1 MVRVNPNPTRDS
13 QGPAPLDAEDFFES
27 EVIFETETEVP

>member
-1 MVRVNPNPTRDS
+1 MVRVNSNPDRNS